1 MRNFAQDIIS
11 SVGVLV
17 YLKQTRQKKKEK
29 EKKAS
34 VETKAVTM
42 IFLNHCASEK
52 NISGGK
58 VVNQETWRQSLIYL
72 ES

>member
-17 YLKQTRQKKKEK
+17 YLKQTRQKKKERK
-29 EKKAS
+29 KKAS
-34 VETKAVTM
+34 IETKAVIM
-42 IFLNHCASEK
+42 IFFKSLCILK

-58 VVNQETWRQSLIYL
+58 VVNQETWRQSLSL
-72 ES
+72 T